1 MPTRSPWRWRARP
14 RQLSVNEGDQ
24 DGTGATILIA
34 AQSGRALAQAARRAG
49 LRPLVLDLFGDADTL
64 ALATHHRRARG
75 RFGTGRLGGA
85 AVLANLDA
93 LAARAE
99 TPPIGIVLG
108 SGFEAAPDLIAAI
121 AGRHR
126 LIGASAESVA
136 ALKDPVGF
144 AALCLRL
151 GIPHPPV
158 SRGPVA
164 EPGRWLLKQAGG
176 CGGTH
181 IRAATAGRAP
191 PGGYFQARVP
201 GRPHALA
208 FLADGRDVTAVG
220 VTAQWCTPTPLRPF
234 RYAGALE
241 HAPHEEPP
249 LAERMRAEIADGIGR
264 LVVATGLRGL
274 ASADCLVADGEWWLT
289 EVNPRPGATL
299 DVLDR
304 RPTPLLAAHLEASL
318 GRLPRPE
325 ASPVD
330 AAATEICYATA
341 GYAPMPPVIWPD
353 FVRDRPG
360 SGAAVARDAPLCT
373 LFATGPDSAA
383 TRAMLRSRAAALRTL
398 LDLTEG
404 QP

>member
-1 MPTRSPWRWRARP
+1 MKAVDEDRA
-14 RQLSVNEGDQ
+14 
-24 DGTGATILIA
+24 GATVLIA

-64 ALATHHRRARG
+64 DLAAHHRRARG

-85 AVLANLDA
+85 AVLADLDA

-121 AGRHR
+121 AARHR

-144 AALCLRL
+144 AALCARL
-151 GIPHPPV
+151 GVPHPAV
-158 SRGPVA
+158 SRDPVP
-164 EPGRWLLKQAGG
+164 EPARWLLKRAGG

-181 IRAATAGRAP
+181 IRAAFPGRAP
-191 PGGYFQARVP
+191 PGAYFQARVP
-201 GRPHALA
+201 GRAHAVA
-208 FLADGRDVTAVG
+208 FLADGRDAAILAVTE
-220 VTAQWCTPTPLRPF
+220 QWSAPAPLRPF
-234 RYAGALE
+234 RYAGAIE
-241 HAPHEEPP
+241 PAPHEAP
-249 LAERMRAEIADGIGR
+249 LLDARVMAGIAQAIGR
-264 LVVATGLRGL
+264 LVAATGLRGL
-274 ASADCLVADGEWWLT
+274 ASADLLAADGDWWLT
-289 EVNPRPGATL
+289 EINPRPGATL

-304 RPTPLLAAHLEASL
+304 RPTPLLAAHIQAGL
-318 GRLPRPE
+318 GRLPTPE
-325 ASPVD
+325 APPKD

-341 GYAPMPPVIWPD
+341 GYAPIPPVTWPD
-353 FVRDRPG
+353 FVRDRPE
-360 SGAAVARDAPLCT
+360 SGTFVARDAPLCT